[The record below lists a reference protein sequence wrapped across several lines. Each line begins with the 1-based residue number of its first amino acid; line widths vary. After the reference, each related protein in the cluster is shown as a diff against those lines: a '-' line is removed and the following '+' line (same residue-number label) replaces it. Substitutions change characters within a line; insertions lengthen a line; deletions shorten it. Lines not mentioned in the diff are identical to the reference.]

1 MTLIEVINNLETLD
15 QESTIYASE
24 PWTEDSTALIATE
37 PEEGGIPSN
46 AAKLGL
52 KYFLEVFVARDF
64 IEDWMASLDAKPT
77 PQEKCSRLIQYAVKD
92 A

>member
-1 MTLIEVINNLETLD
+1 MTLIKAIETLETLD
-15 QESTIYASE
+15 QESTIYVAE
-24 PWTEDSTALIATE
+24 PWTEDSAVVVTHE
-37 PEEGGIPSN
+37 PEKGGLPTE

-64 IEDWMASLDAKPT
+64 IEDWTAELDKEPT
-77 PQEKCSRLIQYAVKD
+77 LQEKCSRLIQYAEKD